1 MTIIITNISND
12 YINKDY
18 KAIYGNDSVLW
29 FWFQESDLND
39 AIQIALKQVDKCNR
53 IIIEK

>member
-1 MTIIITNISND
+1 MTIIITNVNND

-29 FWFQESDLND
+29 LWLQESDLND

>member
-1 MTIIITNISND
+1 MTIIITNINSD

-29 FWFQESDLND
+29 LWFQKSDLND
-39 AIQIALKQVDKCNR
+39 AIQIALKQVDRCNR

>member
-1 MTIIITNISND
+1 MTIIITNINND

-29 FWFQESDLND
+29 FWFEESDLDD
-39 AIQIALKQVDKCNR
+39 AIQIALKQVDRCNR